1 MPGTATFFAPF
12 VLLFPDTNAA
22 IIPIRLVQAVLL
34 IFQAVLIGTIARR
47 LFDDR
52 FTGVVAF
59 AITAFYPFL
68 VFYQGLLLSETLFN
82 TYLIAAIASIYWW
95 CDRGMRID
103 VTFFLSCVLFALAT
117 YTKATLTFLP
127 PLLVAAATLRA
138 HNWRLAARVFLISA
152 SIYTVLLAPW
162 WLRNYSLLH
171 AFVPF
176 TTSSA
181 ENLYLGNNPH
191 NTVGGADWLTNVDRD
206 VVDRLYAISDE
217 VERQHAFSAEAIR
230 YIVENPDA
238 FIQRMGLKF
247 LRFWNIVPNAAE
259 FNHGI
264 YGVISAASFG
274 PVLILSI
281 ASALLWRRRVMA
293 FAPLLL
299 LFAYFTVLHM
309 VTIASLR
316 YRLPVEPF
324 LIAFAAAP
332 VAAISRSIF
341 GWRTGS
347 P

>member
-1 MPGTATFFAPF
+1 
-12 VLLFPDTNAA
+12 
-22 IIPIRLVQAVLL
+22 
-34 IFQAVLIGTIARR
+34 
-47 LFDDR
+47 
-52 FTGVVAF
+52 
-59 AITAFYPFL
+59 
-68 VFYQGLLLSETLFN
+68 
-82 TYLIAAIASIYWW
+82 
-95 CDRGMRID
+95 
-103 VTFFLSCVLFALAT
+103 
-117 YTKATLTFLP
+117 
-127 PLLVAAATLRA
+127 
-138 HNWRLAARVFLISA
+138 
-152 SIYTVLLAPW
+152 
-162 WLRNYSLLH
+162 
-171 AFVPF
+171 
-176 TTSSA
+176 
-181 ENLYLGNNPH
+181 
-191 NTVGGADWLTNVDRD
+191 LTNVDRD